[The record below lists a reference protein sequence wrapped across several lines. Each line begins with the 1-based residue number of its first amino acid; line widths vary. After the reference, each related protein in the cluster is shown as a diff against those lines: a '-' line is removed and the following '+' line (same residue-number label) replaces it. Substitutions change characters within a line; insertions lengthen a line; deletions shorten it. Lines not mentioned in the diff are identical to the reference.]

1 MPSKYKSVPTA
12 LDGIIFQ
19 SKKEAA
25 RYGELKLLLRMG
37 LIYDLELQPKFP
49 LVVNGIKVCE
59 YRGDFRYR
67 EKDGRTVIEDV
78 KGVRTAVFSLKAKL
92 FHALHKDLRIVEL

>member
-1 MPSKYKSVPTA
+1 MSRKYKNEPTA

-19 SKKEAA
+19 SRKEAA
-25 RYGELKLLLRMG
+25 RYGELKLLVRMG
-37 LIYDLELQPKFP
+37 LIHDLELQPRFP

-59 YRGDFRYR
+59 YRADFGYAT
-67 EKDGRTVIEDV
+67 KDGKKVIEDV

-92 FHALHKDLRIVEL
+92 FHALNKDLRITEL